1 MVAEFETEHPSTV
14 TLHIAS
20 VEEVYTVNDM
30 AVCDVSMHI
39 LNGASCTAEL
49 GQAVGYVLV
58 DAIA

>member
-30 AVCDVSMHI
+30 AVCDVSTF
-39 LNGASCTAEL
+39 ASRGE
-49 GQAVGYVLV
+49 G
-58 DAIA
+58 